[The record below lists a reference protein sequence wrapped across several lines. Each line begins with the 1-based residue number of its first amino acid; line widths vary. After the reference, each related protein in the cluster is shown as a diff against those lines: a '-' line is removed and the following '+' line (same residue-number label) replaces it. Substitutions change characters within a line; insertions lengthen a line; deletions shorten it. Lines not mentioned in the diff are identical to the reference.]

1 MTSQSPGQTE
11 CSHLEQSQGQV
22 VQLLLL
28 TESDEELLAQLGV
41 EKDLFFFEL
50 QFWLSSVGP
59 DRGTEGGDV
68 VTDIVNTGLLNMT
81 SACEE
86 QNRKL
91 RKILPAGVSDHQGG
105 DFSCHTF
112 RQQSRDLPIF

>member
-68 VTDIVNTGLLNMT
+68 VTDVVNTGFLNI
-81 SACEE
+81 A
-86 QNRKL
+86 
-91 RKILPAGVSDHQGG
+91 
-105 DFSCHTF
+105 
-112 RQQSRDLPIF
+112 

>member
-1 MTSQSPGQTE
+1 MTEPGAV
-11 CSHLEQSQGQV
+11 SLEQSQGQV

-68 VTDIVNTGLLNMT
+68 VTDVVNTGFLNI
-81 SACEE
+81 A
-86 QNRKL
+86 
-91 RKILPAGVSDHQGG
+91 
-105 DFSCHTF
+105 
-112 RQQSRDLPIF
+112 

>member
-1 MTSQSPGQTE
+1 MPLQSLETSHTQLGGVRQPDMPEPGAV
-11 CSHLEQSQGQV
+11 SLEQSQGQV

-68 VTDIVNTGLLNMT
+68 VTDVVNTGFLNI
-81 SACEE
+81 A
-86 QNRKL
+86 
-91 RKILPAGVSDHQGG
+91 
-105 DFSCHTF
+105 
-112 RQQSRDLPIF
+112 